1 MVMVKYEEW
10 EEGWVRRWYRER
22 GIRTDGEKE
31 EGAFR
36 EKGGEE
42 EEEEKRE

>member
-1 MVMVKYEEW
+1 MRGGLGSKMVSGAGNK
-10 EEGWVRRWYRER
+10 
-22 GIRTDGEKE
+22 TDGEKE